1 MASKRAKTQAYKKGF
16 WAEFIA
22 AWFLRFKGYRILHMR
37 YKTGSGEID
46 IIAKKRELIAFVEV
60 KARAQVQSAVD
71 AVSYSS
77 QQRISN
83 AADIWLARQHD
94 ANVLS
99 LRFDII
105 AVVPWK
111 IPVHLEDAF

>member
-1 MASKRAKTQAYKKGF
+1 MASKRTKIRAYQKGF
-16 WAEFIA
+16 WAEFLA

-37 YKTGSGEID
+37 FKTGSGEID
-46 IIAKKRELIAFVEV
+46 IIARKRKLIAFVEV
-60 KARAQVQSAVD
+60 KARAHVQSAVD

-83 AADIWLARQHD
+83 AADIWLSKQRD
-94 ANVLS
+94 ANELS

-105 AVVPWK
+105 AVTPWK
-111 IPVHLEDAF
+111 IPVHLKDAF

>member
-1 MASKRAKTQAYKKGF
+1 YRKGF
-16 WAEFIA
+16 WAEFLA

-46 IIAKKRELIAFVEV
+46 IIARKRKLVAFVEV
-60 KARAQVQSAVD
+60 KARANVQSAVD

-77 QQRISN
+77 QRRISN
-83 AADIWLARQHD
+83 AADIWLSKQVD
-94 ANVLS
+94 ANELS

-105 AVVPWK
+105 AVAPRK
-111 IPVHLEDAF
+111 MPVHLKDAF

>member
-1 MASKRAKTQAYKKGF
+1 MARSNAKRRAYRKGF
-16 WAEFIA
+16 WAEFLA
-22 AWFLRFKGYRILHMR
+22 AWFLRFKGYRVLHMR

-46 IIAKKRELIAFVEV
+46 IIARKRKLIAFVEV
-60 KARAQVQSAVD
+60 KARANVQSAVD

-83 AADIWLARQHD
+83 AADIWLSKQRD
-94 ANVLS
+94 ANELS

-105 AVVPWK
+105 AIAPRK
-111 IPVHLEDAF
+111 LPVHLKDAF

>member
-1 MASKRAKTQAYKKGF
+1 MSRAKRRAYQKGF
-16 WAEFIA
+16 WAEFVA
-22 AWFLRFKGYRILHMR
+22 AWYLRLKGYRILQMR

-46 IIAKKRELIAFVEV
+46 IIAKKRDLIALVEV
-60 KARAQVQSAVD
+60 KARNNVQSAVD
-71 AVSYSS
+71 AVSYSA

-83 AADIWLARQHD
+83 AADIWLSRQKQSGSY
-94 ANVLS
+94 S

-105 AVVPWK
+105 AIQPWK

>member
-1 MASKRAKTQAYKKGF
+1 MVSKRAKTRAYNKGF
-16 WAEFIA
+16 WAEFLA

-46 IIAKKRELIAFVEV
+46 IIARKRKLIAFVEV
-60 KARAQVQSAVD
+60 KARAHVQSAVD

-77 QQRISN
+77 QRRISN
-83 AADIWLARQHD
+83 AADIWLSRQRD
-94 ANVLS
+94 ANELS

-105 AVVPWK
+105 AIAPWK
-111 IPVHLEDAF
+111 MPVHLKDAF